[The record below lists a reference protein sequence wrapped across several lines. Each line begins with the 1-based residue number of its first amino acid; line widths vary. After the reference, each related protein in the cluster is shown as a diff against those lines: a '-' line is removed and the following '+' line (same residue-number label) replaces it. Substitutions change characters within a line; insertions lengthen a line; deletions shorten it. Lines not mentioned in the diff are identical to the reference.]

1 MSQKYNFKNQKLLL
15 EIALQICEDYDS
27 AEFSVG
33 GVTLLSA
40 AQLKISF
47 KYYSFS

>member
-27 AEFSVG
+27 SKFSFG
-33 GVTLLSA
+33 GETLSYA
-40 AQLKISF
+40 T
-47 KYYSFS
+47 